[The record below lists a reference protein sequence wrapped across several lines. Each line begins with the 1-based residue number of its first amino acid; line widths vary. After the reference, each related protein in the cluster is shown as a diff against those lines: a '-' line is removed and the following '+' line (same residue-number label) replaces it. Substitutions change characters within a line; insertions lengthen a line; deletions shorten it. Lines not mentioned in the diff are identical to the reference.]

1 MQAFRAAFFLI
12 SDWKSCQDPVLE
24 CAQNIVNTD
33 VLDRFHFFHF
43 FVNFE
48 SSRLDFSDF
57 GMLYGVLGSLLDDL
71 RESLKHSGI
80 QAEKLT
86 FQGDPITRLL
96 EGKLVHRG
104 A

>member
-33 VLDRFHFFHF
+33 VFDRFHFFHF
-43 FVNFE
+43 FMNFE
-48 SSRLDFSDF
+48 SSKLDFSDF
-57 GMLYGVLGSLLDDL
+57 LKLFGALRSLWDDL
-71 RESLKHSGI
+71 RDSLKHSGI

-86 FQGDPITRLL
+86 FQGDPATGQVG
-96 EGKLVHRG
+96 GKLVVRG

>member
-1 MQAFRAAFFLI
+1 MQPKEIR
-12 SDWKSCQDPVLE
+12 DLE
-24 CAQNIVNTD
+24 KQC
-33 VLDRFHFFHF
+33 HF

-57 GMLYGVLGSLLDDL
+57 WELFGALGSLVNDL

-86 FQGDPITRLL
+86 FQGDPATGQVG
-96 EGKLVHRG
+96 GKLLHPG
-104 A
+104 AYYQITDNHFTSILPDF

>member
-1 MQAFRAAFFLI
+1 M
-12 SDWKSCQDPVLE
+12 
-24 CAQNIVNTD
+24 
-33 VLDRFHFFHF
+33 
-43 FVNFE
+43 NFE

-57 GMLYGVLGSLLDDL
+57 WMLFYGALGSVLDDL

-86 FQGDPITRLL
+86 FQGDPITRQV
-96 EGKLVHRG
+96 EAKLAVRG

>member
-33 VLDRFHFFHF
+33 VFDRFHFFHF

-57 GMLYGVLGSLLDDL
+57 WMLYGALGSLLDDL

-96 EGKLVHRG
+96 GGKLAVRG

>member
-1 MQAFRAAFFLI
+1 M
-12 SDWKSCQDPVLE
+12 LE
-24 CAQNIVNTD
+24 CAQNIINTD
-33 VLDRFHFFHF
+33 VFDRFHFFHL

-57 GMLYGVLGSLLDDL
+57 WMLYGALGSLLDDL
-71 RESLKHSGI
+71 KESLKHSGI

-86 FQGDPITRLL
+86 FQGDPITRQV
-96 EGKLVHRG
+96 EAKLVHRG

>member
-1 MQAFRAAFFLI
+1 M
-12 SDWKSCQDPVLE
+12 LE

-33 VLDRFHFFHF
+33 VFDRVHFFHF

-57 GMLYGVLGSLLDDL
+57 WDLFGALRSLWDDL

-86 FQGDPITRLL
+86 FQGDPITRQV
-96 EGKLVHRG
+96 EAKLAVRG

>member
-24 CAQNIVNTD
+24 CAQNKVNTD
-33 VLDRFHFFHF
+33 VFDRFHFFHF

-57 GMLYGVLGSLLDDL
+57 WELFGALG
-71 RESLKHSGI
+71 
-80 QAEKLT
+80 
-86 FQGDPITRLL
+86 
-96 EGKLVHRG
+96 
-104 A
+104 

>member
-33 VLDRFHFFHF
+33 VFDRFHFFHF
-43 FVNFE
+43 FMNVD
-48 SSRLDFSDF
+48 SSKLDCSDF
-57 GMLYGVLGSLLDDL
+57 WELFGALGSLLDDL

-86 FQGDPITRLL
+86 FQGDPITRQV
-96 EGKLVHRG
+96 EAKLVVRG